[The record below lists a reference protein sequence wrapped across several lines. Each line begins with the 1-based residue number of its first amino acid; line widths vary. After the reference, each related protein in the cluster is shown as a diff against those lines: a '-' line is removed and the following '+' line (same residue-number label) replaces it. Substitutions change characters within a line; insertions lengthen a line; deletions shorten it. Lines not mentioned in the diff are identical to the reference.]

1 MSKNEFKVKEVEAEI
16 EEINEPSIDSE
27 PSVRKQRSKAG
38 RTFLDL
44 VNGNFLTK
52 DFTLQQLPFVFF
64 LTLMAILYISN
75 TYYAEKTVRRINNVT
90 NELKELRSEYIT
102 TKSDLMFISKQSEVA
117 KAALNYGIKESVVPP
132 KKIVIGN

>member
-1 MSKNEFKVKEVEAEI
+1 MAKNEFKVKEVEPLI
-16 EEINEPSIDSE
+16 EEIREEEEVPEPIAK
-27 PSVRKQRSKAG
+27 KQRSRAG
-38 RTFLDL
+38 RTFLDV

-64 LTLMAILYISN
+64 LTLIAILYISN
-75 TYYAEKTVRRINNVT
+75 TYYAEKTVRKINAVT

-102 TKSDLMFISKQSEVA
+102 IKSDLMFISKQSEVA
-117 KAALNYGIKESVVPP
+117 NAASKYGIKESVVPP